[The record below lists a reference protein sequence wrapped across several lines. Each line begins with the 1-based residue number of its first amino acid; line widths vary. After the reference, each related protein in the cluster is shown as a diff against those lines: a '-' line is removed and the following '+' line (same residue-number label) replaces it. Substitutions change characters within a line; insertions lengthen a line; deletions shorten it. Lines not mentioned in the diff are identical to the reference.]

1 MKHLVKLS
9 VVLALSVAAPALS
22 HAQSG
27 GMKGM
32 DMKGMDMKGMDMKG
46 MDMKGMESAKK
57 APGAVHKGAG
67 TVKNVDSAKGTVTI
81 AHDPVKS
88 LNWPAMTMDFEVR
101 DKSKLAALKPGQKIE
116 FEFVEEKGKY
126 TITGVK

>member
-1 MKHLVKLS
+1 MKHRVALS
-9 VVLALSVAAPALS
+9 VVLALSAAVPALS
-22 HAQSG
+22 QAQSG
-27 GMKGM
+27 G
-32 DMKGMDMKGMDMKG
+32 MKGMDMKG

-57 APGAVHKGAG
+57 APGAVHNGAG

-88 LNWPAMTMDFEVR
+88 LNWPAMTMDFKVR

-126 TITGVK
+126 AITGVK

>member
-32 DMKGMDMKGMDMKG
+32 DMKGMEMKG

-101 DKSKLAALKPGQKIE
+101 DKAKLAALKPGQKIE

-126 TITGVK
+126 AITGVK